1 MAFQVSAGVNVS
13 EIDYSTTIPQVAV
26 STGAI
31 AGFFNWGPCNQ
42 VIQITNEVQL
52 RDKFGKPSKARS
64 NTSDVFFT
72 AASFLQYSTD
82 LRVVRIQP
90 TTTYNAVANN
100 SSGSNLL
107 IANDDLADTVSGNT
121 DVWIAARYPGSL
133 GNSLEVS
140 YWANTDASAFAS
152 WTYSGLFNKVTGSS
166 RRAKVAFGNNTA
178 NDEIHLVVVDENG
191 EFTGT
196 PGTVL
201 ERFEALSVASNAK
214 DLSTGESLYYKDVIN
229 QKSKYIRV
237 LGGFPKDLP
246 ASNNW
251 NLSMNASSI
260 FKQVPH
266 LTSNVASF
274 INGSSGVDNSD
285 AKVRDAYAKFANSE
299 DIDISLIMTAGHSAN
314 VCQYIVQN
322 VAEVRKDCVAFLS
335 PGYAN
340 CVYNSSTVE
349 SIVDYRNN
357 ELSNISSSYA
367 VMDSAWKYI
376 YDQYNSQYVWAPLN
390 GDIAGLCAR
399 TDQVRD
405 PWFSPAGVQR
415 GQIKNII
422 KLSHNPNKAE
432 RDTLYQNDINPV
444 VSFTGEGTMLYGD
457 KTLQGFASAFD
468 RINVR
473 RLFIT
478 LEKAISRYAR
488 TNLFEFNDEFTRSQ
502 FVNIVSPF
510 LRTVQTRRGIY
521 DFRVVCDSTNNTA
534 DVIDRNEFIGDI
546 YVKPAKSINFIQLN
560 FVAVRSGVAF
570 EEIVGRF

>member
-13 EIDYSTTIPQVAV
+13 EIDYSTTIPQVATSV
-26 STGAI
+26 GAI

-42 VIQITNEVQL
+42 VVQITNEIQL
-52 RDKFGKPSKARS
+52 RDTFGKPGLARS

-72 AASFLQYSTD
+72 SASFLQYSND

-100 SSGSNLL
+100 SSNSTCL
-107 IANDDLADTVSGNT
+107 IANDNVLDAVSAVT
-121 DVWIAARYPGSL
+121 DVWVAARYPGSI
-133 GNSLEVS
+133 GNSLKIA
-140 YWANTDASAFAS
+140 YWANTNATEFSTWS
-152 WTYSGLFNKVTGSS
+152 YRGLFNKVTGTS
-166 RRAKVAFGNNTA
+166 RRARNGFNNTTA
-178 NDEIHLVVVDENG
+178 NDEIHLVVIDENG
-191 EFTGT
+191 AITGT
-196 PGTVL
+196 PNTVL
-201 ERFEALSVASNAK
+201 EKFEALSVATNAR
-214 DLSTGESLYYKDVIN
+214 DTSTGETLYYKSVIN

-237 LGGFPKDLP
+237 LGGFPTGLP

-251 NLSMNASSI
+251 NSDITSSI
-260 FKQVPH
+260 VFLQSPSS
-266 LTSNVASF
+266 TNVASF
-274 INGSSGVDNSD
+274 INGSSGTDNSD
-285 AKVRDAYAKFANSE
+285 SKVRDAYANFANSE
-299 DIDISLIMTAGHSAN
+299 DIDISLLLTAGHSAN

-322 VAEVRKDCVAFLS
+322 IAENRKDCVAFLS

-340 CVYNSSTVE
+340 SVYNSDTTT
-349 SIVDYRNN
+349 SIVNYRNN
-357 ELSNISSSYA
+357 ALSNLSSSYA
-367 VMDSAWKYI
+367 VIDSGWKYI
-376 YDQYNSQYVWAPLN
+376 YDQYNSQYVWVPLN

-415 GQIKNII
+415 GQIKNVI
-422 KLSHNPNKAE
+422 KLSFNPNKAQ

-457 KTLQGFASAFD
+457 KTMQGFASAFD

-502 FVNIVSPF
+502 FTNIVTPF
-510 LRTVQTRRGIY
+510 LRTVQSRRGIY
-521 DFRVVCDSTNNTA
+521 DFRVVCDSTNNTT
-534 DVIDRNEFIGDI
+534 DVIDRNEFVGDI

-570 EEIVGRF
+570 EEIVGRI

>member
-13 EIDYSTTIPQVAV
+13 EIDYSTTIPQVATSV
-26 STGAI
+26 GAI

-42 VIQITNEVQL
+42 VVQITNEVQL
-52 RDKFGKPSKARS
+52 RDTFGKPSLARS

-72 AASFLQYSTD
+72 AASFLQYSSD
-82 LRVVRIQP
+82 LRVVRVQP

-100 SSGSNLL
+100 SSNATCI
-107 IANDDLADTVSGNT
+107 IANDDVLDAVSAVN
-121 DVWIAARYPGSL
+121 DVWIAARYPGSI
-133 GNSLEVS
+133 GNSLKIA
-140 YWANTDASAFAS
+140 YWANTSASEFAS
-152 WTYSGLFNKVTGSS
+152 WGYSGLFNKVTGTS
-166 RRAKVAFGNNTA
+166 RKAKIQFGNANA
-178 NDEIHLVVVDENG
+178 NDEIHLVVIDQNG
-191 EFTGT
+191 AITGT
-196 PGTVL
+196 PNTVL
-201 ERFEALSVASNAK
+201 EKFEALSVATNAR
-214 DLSTGESLYYKDVIN
+214 DSSTGESLYYKSVVN

-237 LGGFPKDLP
+237 LGGFPTGLP

-251 NLSMNASSI
+251 NSDITSSI
-260 FKQVPH
+260 VFLQAPSS
-266 LTSNVASF
+266 SNIASF
-274 INGSSGVDNSD
+274 INGSSGLDNSD

-299 DIDISLIMTAGHSAN
+299 DIDVSLLLTAGHSAN

-322 VAEVRKDCVAFLS
+322 VAENRKDCVAFLS

-340 CVYNSSTVE
+340 SVYNSDTTT
-349 SIVDYRNN
+349 SIVNYRNN
-357 ELSNISSSYA
+357 ALSNLSSSYA
-367 VMDSAWKYI
+367 VIDSGWKYI
-376 YDQYNSQYVWAPLN
+376 YDQYNSQYVWVPLN

-415 GQIKNII
+415 GQIKNVV
-422 KLSHNPNKAE
+422 KLSFNPNKAQ

-457 KTLQGFASAFD
+457 KTMQGYASAFD

-510 LRTVQTRRGIY
+510 LRTVQSRRGIY
-521 DFRVVCDSTNNTA
+521 DFRVVCDTTNNTS
-534 DVIDRNEFIGDI
+534 DVIDRNEFVGDI

-570 EEIVGRF
+570 EEIVGRV